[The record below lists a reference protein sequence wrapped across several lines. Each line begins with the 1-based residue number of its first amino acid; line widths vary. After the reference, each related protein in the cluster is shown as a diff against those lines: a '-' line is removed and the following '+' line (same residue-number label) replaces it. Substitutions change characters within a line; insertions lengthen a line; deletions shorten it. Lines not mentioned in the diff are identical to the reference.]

1 MRIKIELIIFAA
13 LCCLFISSCKT
24 VNIPQKTV
32 TAIMDYTPM
41 TDKGIFVTESNSVDF
56 KYMPLGSV
64 VSITSGAV
72 YSSIN
77 TGILSET
84 VNLAKAFEDISNKL
98 VDLGANGIINLKI
111 ESTYEG
117 YTHYMTVTGMAIRT
131 KEPILEAKK
140 KKELKVL
147 SSSEFTIDGIKAIIF
162 RRTPTGVMISSDKK
176 MSFEQII
183 KMAEY
188 FGLTKTPVQVFLANS
203 KDPAYAGLTGD
214 GFYINYETKEFINV
228 P

>member
-1 MRIKIELIIFAA
+1 MRLNTILII
-13 LCCLFISSCKT
+13 LCFLFISSCET
-24 VNIPQKTV
+24 VHIPQVTV
-32 TAIMDYTPM
+32 TELRDYTPM

-56 KYMPLGSV
+56 EYMPLGSV
-64 VSITSGAV
+64 VSVTYAEYNHTPGDLLKNGYEKID
-72 YSSIN
+72 
-77 TGILSET
+77 LK
-84 VNLAKAFEDISNKL
+84 KAFEEISDKL
-98 VDLGANGIINLKI
+98 VDSGANGLINLDI
-111 ESTYEG
+111 SFTYIG
-117 YTHYMTVTGMAIRT
+117 NQRCMTVSGMAIRT

>member
-1 MRIKIELIIFAA
+1 MKLEYLLLPLLSILVT
-13 LCCLFISSCKT
+13 SCET
-24 VNIPQKTV
+24 VDIPQRTV
-32 TAIMDYTPM
+32 TVMMDYKPM
-41 TDKGIFVTESNSVDF
+41 TDRGLFVTESNCVDF
-56 KYMPLGSV
+56 DYMPLGSV
-64 VSITSGAV
+64 VSITSGAFH
-72 YSSIN
+72 SSVD
-77 TGILSET
+77 TGT
-84 VNLAKAFEDISNKL
+84 QYKAVNLDKAFEEISDKL
-98 VDLGANGIINLKI
+98 IDLGANGVINLKI
-111 ESTYEG
+111 ETSYSG

-131 KEPILEAKK
+131 KEPILDAKK
-140 KKELKVL
+140 KKELKGL

-162 RRTPTGVMISSDKK
+162 KRSPSGVLISSDKK